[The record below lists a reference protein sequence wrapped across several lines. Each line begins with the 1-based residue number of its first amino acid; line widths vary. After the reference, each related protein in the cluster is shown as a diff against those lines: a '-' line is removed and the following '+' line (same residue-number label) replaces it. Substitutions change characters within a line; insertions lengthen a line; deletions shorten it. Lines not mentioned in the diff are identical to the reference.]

1 MRRAK
6 QAKAAKQATRR
17 VTCLLASEACNEQQ
31 AMRAMR
37 VKCEASEASTG
48 AHKSCARQYVWCL
61 TRDVRRVGLSVPYES

>member
-48 AHKSCARQYVWCL
+48 AHKCQIMCTAVCVVSQPVAGRSSEW
-61 TRDVRRVGLSVPYES
+61 